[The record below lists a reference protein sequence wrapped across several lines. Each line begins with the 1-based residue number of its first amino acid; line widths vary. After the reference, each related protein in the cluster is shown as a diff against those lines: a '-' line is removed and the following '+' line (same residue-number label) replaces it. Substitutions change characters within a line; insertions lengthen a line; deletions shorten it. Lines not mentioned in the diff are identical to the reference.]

1 MPPQGQPVSPP
12 NTGPTLTVNKTS
24 ALYADAP
31 PLVSVVLP
39 AYNAA
44 RTLKA
49 ALNSLFVQEPAAG
62 CPLPPFEIIVVNDG
76 STDDSAALL
85 ETCAAEKAAL
95 GRLRVLHLPHR
106 GIVAALNAGLA
117 AARGSFIA
125 RMDADDTAHPQRLAL
140 QTSHLWGKS
149 ALTLSASLAA
159 FGGDRATAY
168 GFAHFVD
175 WQNSLQSPTEISRN
189 RFRDTPVCHPTT
201 MFRREAVDR
210 WGHYADGDF
219 AEDWELWLRWLH
231 EGALMEKLPQA
242 LLVWNDALDRA
253 TRTDGRYTADA
264 CDRLRALWLAR
275 HLERHNPFHPQVW
288 VIGGGRMARRRL
300 APLWELGVRPAAY
313 VDIDARK
320 IGNVVGGVPVLGREA
335 LPGPGRCRILNAL
348 TAHGAAEEAA
358 NWLEQRGYGPT
369 DWILV

>member
-12 NTGPTLTVNKTS
+12 NTGPTLTVNKTR

-39 AYNAA
+39 AFNAA

-49 ALNSLFVQEPAAG
+49 ALNSLFVQEPAVG

-125 RMDADDTAHPQRLAL
+125 RMDADDTAHPLRLAL
-140 QTSHLWGKS
+140 QTSHLWGKN

-210 WGHYADGDF
+210 WGPYADGDF
-219 AEDWELWLRWLH
+219 A
-231 EGALMEKLPQA
+231 
-242 LLVWNDALDRA
+242 
-253 TRTDGRYTADA
+253 
-264 CDRLRALWLAR
+264 
-275 HLERHNPFHPQVW
+275 
-288 VIGGGRMARRRL
+288 
-300 APLWELGVRPAAY
+300 
-313 VDIDARK
+313 
-320 IGNVVGGVPVLGREA
+320 
-335 LPGPGRCRILNAL
+335 
-348 TAHGAAEEAA
+348 
-358 NWLEQRGYGPT
+358 
-369 DWILV
+369 